1 MMRGRKKELLEKVV
15 AYRFQPIKDELFDLL
30 QEYEEICKRE
40 KDEDGLACVY
50 FYRGEAFFRLG
61 KYDPCITYLN
71 CSLMH
76 RKKEEN
82 SYLEAAAYNVLGL
95 MFSLLGYEVVALE
108 HYLQSLDSAEK
119 YGLYNQKAITYINMG
134 WLYRDLDDLV
144 QSLKYYDLALEELK
158 RSDSDNYYNIE
169 ILCHAYRGQIFC
181 NLEQYEKALECGCII
196 ERLRKKNSILF
207 YDVSVENLYVRLYD
221 YLGEKEKV
229 NENLYVLIEQAKNG
243 IDFLEFCEFYIDV
256 CNYAL
261 SKGMRTEARILLN
274 CLHANIDATELIYI
288 KLKVQSLEVVYQNRY
303 SHYENYL
310 NACREYMV
318 MQEKYEYYIKKIKL
332 TGMQNIQNLRKTQK
346 EKEKYEEI
354 SRRDKMTGLLNK
366 VTLEE
371 SIRTYL
377 EKNKEYDRCPAL
389 ILIDLDHFKNV
400 NDTLGHLTGDQLICD
415 VADKI
420 KTMFPYSEMVG
431 RVGGDE
437 FVVFFSEAY
446 TKEDSIARADELR
459 RELNKLTY
467 CDENCMVTA
476 SMGIA
481 FLVEAIDRYETL
493 FSIADD
499 ALYEAK
505 HAGRNQIVIGN

>member
-1 MMRGRKKELLEKVV
+1 MKKRKKELKEKII
-15 AYRFQPIKDELFDLL
+15 AYRFQPIEDELFDLL
-30 QEYEEICKRE
+30 REYEEICKKE
-40 KDEDGLACVY
+40 KDEDGLACAY

-61 KYDPCITYLN
+61 KYDPCIAYLN
-71 CSLMH
+71 YSLVYQ
-76 RKKEEN
+76 KKEEN
-82 SYLEAAAYNVLGL
+82 MYLEAAAYNVLGL

-108 HYLQSLDSAEK
+108 HYLQCLDSSEK
-119 YGLYNQKAITYINMG
+119 YGLYNQKAITYVNMG
-134 WLYRDLDDLV
+134 WLYRDLDDLA
-144 QSLKYYDLALEELK
+144 QSMKYYDLALEELK
-158 RSDSDNYYNIE
+158 RSNSKNYYNIE
-169 ILCHAYRGQIFC
+169 ILCHAYRGQIYC
-181 NLEQYEKALECGCII
+181 KLGKYKEGIECGRII
-196 ERLRKKNSILF
+196 EKLKKENSVLF
-207 YDVSVENLYVRLYD
+207 YDVSVANLYVRIYD
-221 YLGEKEKV
+221 YLNEEDKAK
-229 NENLYVLIEQAKNG
+229 ENLDSLIERSKDG
-243 IDFLEFCEFYIDV
+243 EDFLEFCEFYIDV
-256 CNYAL
+256 CNYTL
-261 SKGMRTEARILLN
+261 SKGMREETRILLDH
-274 CLHANIDATELIYI
+274 LHENIDPTELVYI
-288 KLKVQSLEVVYQNRY
+288 KLKVQSLEVAYQNRY

-318 MQEKYEYYIKKIKL
+318 MQEEYEYYVKKTKL
-332 TGMQNIQNLRKTQK
+332 TSMQNIENLRKIQK

-377 EKNKEYDRCPAL
+377 ENHRAYENCPAL
-389 ILIDLDHFKNV
+389 ILIDLDHFKSV

-420 KTMFPYSEMVG
+420 KKMFPYSENVG

-446 TKEDSIARADELR
+446 KKEDSIARADELR

-467 CDENCMVTA
+467 CNTCMVTA

-481 FLVEAIDRYETL
+481 FLEKTIDSYEEL

-499 ALYEAK
+499 ALYQAK